1 MLKRFLDLNLPQG
14 KSLFLWGARKTG
26 KSTYL
31 KDRCPNSFWID
42 LLKNDEFLRYNRQ
55 PYLLREDIIAQ
66 YPNEVPNPIVID
78 EIQKIPQLLDEIHWL
93 IENGPKNCSFILCGS
108 SLRRLKHGG
117 ANLLGGRAWRQN
129 FTPLCFP
136 EFPKFDLKRILNHG
150 LLPSHYLSEQQ
161 PFREM
166 EGYLADYLIP
176 EVQWESR
183 IRQLDAFARFLEA
196 VGFSNGEL
204 VNYSNIARET
214 GVSVKTVQG
223 YVELLVE
230 MLIGHLVFPFAKS
243 ESRQL
248 IVSSP
253 KFYFFDTGIVRFL
266 RGTAL
271 SDILKGTEAGHAFEH
286 YIFLELLAYKELTH
300 SNFDIKY
307 WRTKSGLEVD
317 FILARGNIAIE
328 AKISRPI
335 ERRDIKGI
343 IEFSKEHRPTR
354 SIVVS
359 LELRKRVI
367 MVEDVKIEIFP
378 VEEFLNDLWSNKI
391 FIEDRV
397 HLQPA

>member
-1 MLKRFLDLNLPQG
+1 MLKRFLDLGVPQG

-31 KDRCPNSFWID
+31 KEKFPNSLWVD
-42 LLKNDEFLRYNRQ
+42 LLKNDVFLRYNRH
-55 PYLLREDIIAQ
+55 PHLFREEILAQ
-66 YPNEVPNPIVID
+66 YPEEVPYPIVVD
-78 EIQKIPQLLDEIHWL
+78 EIQKVPQLLDEVHWL

-150 LLPSHYLSEQQ
+150 LLPSHYLSPNQ
-161 PFREM
+161 PSREM

-183 IRQLDAFARFLEA
+183 IRQLDAFGRFLEA

-204 VNYSNIARET
+204 MNFSNIARET
-214 GVSVKTVQG
+214 GVSIKTVQG
-223 YVELLVE
+223 YVDLLVD
-230 MLIGHLVFPFAKS
+230 MLVGHLVFPFAKS

-253 KFYFFDTGIVRFL
+253 KFYFFDTGLVRFL
-266 RGTAL
+266 KGNVPIA
-271 SDILKGTEAGHAFEH
+271 SLKGAEAGHAFEH
-286 YIFLELLAYKELTH
+286 YLFLELLAYKELNH
-300 SNFDIKY
+300 KQIDIKY
-307 WRTKSGLEVD
+307 WRTKTGLEVD
-317 FILARGNIAIE
+317 FILARGMIAIE
-328 AKISRPI
+328 AKISSPI

-343 IEFSKEHRPTR
+343 VAFSKEHQPQR

-359 LELRKRVI
+359 LEPRKRVMNI
-367 MVEDVKIEIFP
+367 DDVKIEVFP
-378 VEEFLNDLWSNKI
+378 IEEFLADLWEGKI
-391 FIEDRV
+391 I
-397 HLQPA
+397 P